1 MVIIALAQVLYLN
14 PCNLKFAI
22 ITSSAPSLTDHKML
36 KKKQY
41 FMKRTH
47 KFNINNFCKY
57 LPL

>member
-36 KKKQY
+36 KKNNTSWKE
-41 FMKRTH
+41 H
-47 KFNINNFCKY
+47 IN
-57 LPL
+57 LT